1 MLAAFKFSIRNFLAL
16 HLRKV
21 MLNVAKI
28 FLFRTIHTKYIYRSF
43 VGGLLANISTQIF
56 IFCYILSSPLLTVQG
71 RTSTDLMF
79 VTDWFATIMDLAKL
93 GKGKKM
99 YWVYIVLI
107 IREAVKFRLLR
118 QSLTA
123 ISAHCRKYTFLRLSK
138 NLF

>member
-1 MLAAFKFSIRNFLAL
+1 
-16 HLRKV
+16 

-28 FLFRTIHTKYIYRSF
+28 FLFRIIHTKYIYRSF
-43 VGGLLANISTQIF
+43 VGGGLLANISAQIF

-99 YWVYIVLI
+99 VLSLLLLN
-107 IREAVKFRLLR
+107 IREAAKKIKSSTNA
-118 QSLTA
+118 QEIKALTPPPRA
-123 ISAHCRKYTFLRLSK
+123 
-138 NLF
+138 